1 MHKRLLLA
9 ALLAAA
15 LPAKAG
21 LFDDTEAR
29 NQIINM
35 RNDYN
40 ARFDKLEASARS
52 QLELANQIEQ
62 LKAEIAK
69 LRGQIEVLTYESEAT
84 QKRQKDFYVDLDNRL
99 RRIESPA
106 QATAGSEGAP
116 DATGAAPATATAPKP
131 AVDPAAESR
140 DYEAALNQLRAGKY
154 REALSGF
161 EGFIKR
167 YPSSSFQ
174 PSAYFWAGSAAL
186 QIKEVASATH
196 YFKQV
201 VNNWPDDPK
210 APDAM
215 LGLANCQQTMGDEKA
230 ARKTLESLVQKYPA
244 SAAAK
249 TAKQKL
255 GKA

>member
-15 LPAKAG
+15 LPARAG

-69 LRGQIEVLTYESEAT
+69 LRGQIEVLSYESEAT

-99 RRIESPA
+99 RRLETPPPP
-106 QATAGSEGAP
+106 QASAEGTPEAAGP
-116 DATGAAPATATAPKP
+116 TPPAAPPKP
-131 AVDPAAESR
+131 AVDPAAETR
-140 DYEAALNQLRAGKY
+140 DYESALNLLKAGKY
-154 REALSGF
+154 REALTGF
-161 EGFIKR
+161 ENFIKR

-174 PSAYFWAGSAAL
+174 PSAHFWAGSAAL

-201 VNNWPDDPK
+201 ANNWPDDPK
-210 APDAM
+210 APDAL
-215 LGLANCQQTMGDEKA
+215 LGLSNCQQTMGDDKA
-230 ARKTLESLVQKYPA
+230 ARKTLETLVQKYPG

-249 TAKQKL
+249 TAKQRL

>member
-9 ALLAAA
+9 VLLAAA
-15 LPAKAG
+15 LPARAG

-40 ARFDKLEASARS
+40 ARFDKLEAGARS

-69 LRGQIEVLTYESEAT
+69 LRGQIEVLTYDSEAT

-99 RRIESPA
+99 RRLETPA
-106 QATAGSEGAP
+106 PVGAEGGPGDPA
-116 DATGAAPATATAPKP
+116 AAPAAP
-131 AVDPAAESR
+131 ADPAAETR
-140 DYEAALNQLRAGKY
+140 DYEAALNQLKSGKY
-154 REALSGF
+154 REAVNGF
-161 EGFIKR
+161 QNFIKV
-167 YPSSSFQ
+167 YPASAFL

-201 VNNWPDDPK
+201 ANNWPDDPK
-210 APDAM
+210 APDAL
-215 LGLANCQQTMGDEKA
+215 LGLSTCQQSMGDDKS
-230 ARKTLESLVQKYPA
+230 ARKTLESIVQKYPA

-249 TAKQKL
+249 TAKQRL
-255 GKA
+255 GKG

>member
-9 ALLAAA
+9 VLLAAA
-15 LPAKAG
+15 LPARAG
-21 LFDDTEAR
+21 IFDDTEAR

-69 LRGQIEVLTYESEAT
+69 LRGQIEVLTYDSEAT

-99 RRIESPA
+99 RRLETQPQPSA
-106 QATAGSEGAP
+106 EGAP
-116 DATGAAPATATAPKP
+116 EGAAPAAAQAP
-131 AVDPAAESR
+131 ADPAAETR
-140 DYEAALNQLRAGKY
+140 DYEAALNQLKAGKY
-154 REALSGF
+154 REAVSGF
-161 EGFIKR
+161 QAFIKAH
-167 YPSSSFQ
+167 PSSSFL

-201 VNNWPDDPK
+201 ANNWPDDPK
-210 APDAM
+210 APDAL
-215 LGLANCQQTMGDEKA
+215 LGLASCQQSMGDEKSS
-230 ARKTLESLVQKYPA
+230 RKTLETVVQKYPA

-249 TAKQKL
+249 TAKQRL
-255 GKA
+255 GKG

>member
-9 ALLAAA
+9 VLLAAA
-15 LPAKAG
+15 LPARAG

-69 LRGQIEVLTYESEAT
+69 LRGQIEVLTYDSEAT

-99 RRIESPA
+99 RRLEAPA
-106 QATAGSEGAP
+106 PVSADGAP
-116 DATGAAPATATAPKP
+116 TAEDGAPRAPA
-131 AVDPAAESR
+131 DPAAETR
-140 DYEAALNQLRAGKY
+140 DYEAALNQLKAGKY
-154 REALSGF
+154 REAVNGF
-161 EGFIKR
+161 QGFIKTH
-167 YPSSSFQ
+167 PSSPFL

-186 QIKEVASATH
+186 QLKEVASATH

-201 VNNWPDDPK
+201 ANNWPDDPK
-210 APDAM
+210 APDAL
-215 LGLANCQQTMGDEKA
+215 LGLANCQQSMGDEKS
-230 ARKTLESLVQKYPA
+230 ARKTLESVVQKYPA

-249 TAKQKL
+249 TAKQRLSK
-255 GKA
+255 G

>member
-1 MHKRLLLA
+1 MPKRLLPTVSLL

-15 LPAKAG
+15 LPARAG

-40 ARFDKLEASARS
+40 ARFDKLEAAARS

-62 LKAEIAK
+62 LKAEIAR
-69 LRGQIEVLTYESEAT
+69 LRGQIEVLTYDSEAT

-99 RRIESPA
+99 RRLEAPPPA
-106 QATAGSEGAP
+106 AAEGAP
-116 DATGAAPATATAPKP
+116 ETAAAPKAP
-131 AVDPAAESR
+131 AVDPAVETR
-140 DYEAALNQLRAGKY
+140 DYEAALNQLKAGKY
-154 REALSGF
+154 RDAMAAFEA
-161 EGFIKR
+161 FIKTH
-167 YPSSSFQ
+167 PASTFL

-196 YFKQV
+196 HFKQV

-210 APDAM
+210 APDAL
-215 LGLANCQQTMGDEKA
+215 LGLANCQQSMGDDKA
-230 ARKTLESLVQKYPA
+230 MRKSLETLVQKYPA

-249 TAKQKL
+249 TAKQRL
-255 GKA
+255 GKG

>member
-9 ALLAAA
+9 VLLAAA
-15 LPAKAG
+15 LPARAG
-21 LFDDTEAR
+21 IFDDTEAR

-69 LRGQIEVLTYESEAT
+69 LRGQIEVLSYDSEAT

-99 RRIESPA
+99 RRLETPPQPSA
-106 QATAGSEGAP
+106 EGTP
-116 DATGAAPATATAPKP
+116 EGAAPAAAQAP
-131 AVDPAAESR
+131 ADPAAETR
-140 DYEAALNQLRAGKY
+140 DYEAALNQLKAGKY
-154 REALSGF
+154 REAVSGF
-161 EGFIKR
+161 QAFIKAH
-167 YPSSSFQ
+167 PSSALL

-201 VNNWPDDPK
+201 ANNWPDDPK
-210 APDAM
+210 APDAL
-215 LGLANCQQTMGDEKA
+215 LGLANCQQSMGDEKSS
-230 ARKTLESLVQKYPA
+230 RKTLETVVQKYPA

-249 TAKQKL
+249 TAKQRL
-255 GKA
+255 GKS

>member
-1 MHKRLLLA
+1 MLKRLLLP
-9 ALLAAA
+9 ALVAAA
-15 LPAKAG
+15 LPAQAG

-69 LRGQIEVLTYESEAT
+69 LRGQIEVLSYESEAT

-99 RRIESPA
+99 RRLESPP
-106 QATAGSEGAP
+106 QASTTTEGTP
-116 DATGAAPATATAPKP
+116 DATGAVPAAPPPKP
-131 AVDPAAESR
+131 AADPAAETR
-140 DYEAALNQLRAGKY
+140 DYEAALNQLKAGKY
-154 REALSGF
+154 RDALAGF
-161 EGFIKR
+161 ETFIKR

-201 VNNWPDDPK
+201 INNWPDDPK

-215 LGLANCQQTMGDEKA
+215 LGLANCQQTMGDDKA

>member
-9 ALLAAA
+9 ALLAAS
-15 LPAKAG
+15 LPARAG

-69 LRGQIEVLTYESEAT
+69 LRGQIEVLTYDSEAT

-99 RRIESPA
+99 RRLEGGPA
-106 QATAGSEGAP
+106 QAGADAPAPAEGA
-116 DATGAAPATATAPKP
+116 AAAAPA
-131 AVDPAAESR
+131 DPAAETR
-140 DYEAALNQLRAGKY
+140 DYESALNLLKSGKY
-154 REALSGF
+154 RDALGGF

-167 YPSSSFQ
+167 HPSSSFL

-201 VNNWPDDPK
+201 ANNWPDDPK
-210 APDAM
+210 APDAL
-215 LGLANCQQTMGDEKA
+215 LGLANCQQSMGDDKA
-230 ARKTLESLVQKYPA
+230 MRKTLDSIVQKYPS

-249 TAKQKL
+249 TAKQRL
-255 GKA
+255 GKG

>member
-9 ALLAAA
+9 VLLAAA
-15 LPAKAG
+15 LPARAG

-69 LRGQIEVLTYESEAT
+69 LRGQIEVLSYDSEAT

-99 RRIESPA
+99 RRLESPA
-106 QATAGSEGAP
+106 QPSA
-116 DATGAAPATATAPKP
+116 DAAPAAEGGAPPKAP
-131 AVDPAAESR
+131 ADPAAETR
-140 DYEAALNQLRAGKY
+140 DYEAALNLLKAGKY
-154 REALSGF
+154 RDAVGGF
-161 EGFIKR
+161 EGFIKSH
-167 YPSSSFQ
+167 PSSPFL

-186 QIKEVASATH
+186 QLKEVVSATH

-201 VNNWPDDPK
+201 ANNWPDDPK
-210 APDAM
+210 APDAL
-215 LGLANCQQTMGDEKA
+215 LGLANCQQSMGDDKSM
-230 ARKTLESLVQKYPA
+230 RKTLETIVQKYPT

-249 TAKQKL
+249 TAKQRL
-255 GKA
+255 GK

>member
-1 MHKRLLLA
+1 MPKRLLLA
-9 ALLAAA
+9 VLLGAA
-15 LPAKAG
+15 LPVQAG

-40 ARFDKLEASARS
+40 ARFDKLEAGARS

-62 LKAEIAK
+62 LKADIAK

-99 RRIESPA
+99 RRLEAPAPAAAEGSPDA
-106 QATAGSEGAP
+106 AAGGAVASDAPPGAP
-116 DATGAAPATATAPKP
+116 A
-131 AVDPAAESR
+131 DPAAENR
-140 DYEAALNQLRAGKY
+140 DYEAALNQLKAGKY
-154 REALSGF
+154 REALRGF
-161 EGFIKR
+161 ETFIKR
-167 YPSSSFQ
+167 YRSSSLQ

-201 VNNWPDDPK
+201 ANNWPDDPK
-210 APDAM
+210 APDAL
-215 LGLANCQQTMGDEKA
+215 LGLANCQQTMGDDKGS
-230 ARKTLESLVQKYPA
+230 RKTLETLVQKYPA
-244 SAAAK
+244 STAAK

>member
-9 ALLAAA
+9 VLLAAA
-15 LPAKAG
+15 LPARAG
-21 LFDDTEAR
+21 IFDDTEAR

-69 LRGQIEVLTYESEAT
+69 LRGQIEVLSYDSEAT

-99 RRIESPA
+99 RRLETPPQA
-106 QATAGSEGAP
+106 QAGAEGAP
-116 DATGAAPATATAPKP
+116 EGAAPAVAAQAP
-131 AVDPAAESR
+131 ADPAAETR
-140 DYEAALNQLRAGKY
+140 DYEAALNQLKAGKY
-154 REALSGF
+154 REAVSGF
-161 EGFIKR
+161 QAFIKAH
-167 YPSSSFQ
+167 PASPFL

-186 QIKEVASATH
+186 QIKEVASATY

-201 VNNWPDDPK
+201 ATNWPDDPK
-210 APDAM
+210 APDAL
-215 LGLANCQQTMGDEKA
+215 LGLANCQQSMGDEKSS
-230 ARKTLESLVQKYPA
+230 RKTLETVVQKYPA

-249 TAKQKL
+249 TAKQRL
-255 GKA
+255 GKS

>member
-1 MHKRLLLA
+1 MPKRLLLA
-9 ALLAAA
+9 VLLGAA
-15 LPAKAG
+15 LPAHAG

-99 RRIESPA
+99 RRIESPTPA
-106 QATAGSEGAP
+106 AATDGSP
-116 DATGAAPATATAPKP
+116 DAAAGGPPPKAPADP
-131 AVDPAAESR
+131 AVENR
-140 DYEAALNQLRAGKY
+140 DYEAALNQLKAGKY
-154 REALSGF
+154 REAITGF
-161 EGFIKR
+161 ETFIKR
-167 YPSSSFQ
+167 YPSSSLQ

-201 VNNWPDDPK
+201 ANNWPDDPK
-210 APDAM
+210 APDAL
-215 LGLANCQQTMGDEKA
+215 LGLANSQQAMGDDKGS
-230 ARKTLESLVQKYPA
+230 RKTLETLVQKYPA
-244 SAAAK
+244 SGAAK

-255 GKA
+255 GKS

>member
-1 MHKRLLLA
+1 MHKRLLPVSLL
-9 ALLAAA
+9 ALLAVA
-15 LPAKAG
+15 LPARAG

-69 LRGQIEVLTYESEAT
+69 LRGQIEVLSYESEAT
-84 QKRQKDFYVDLDNRL
+84 QKRQKDFYVDLDNRV
-99 RRIESPA
+99 RRLETPPA
-106 QATAGSEGAP
+106 PQAGADGVTP
-116 DATGAAPATATAPKP
+116 EAVAATPPKAPA
-131 AVDPAAESR
+131 DPAAEAR
-140 DYEAALNQLRAGKY
+140 DYEAALNQLKAGKY
-154 REALSGF
+154 RDALAGF
-161 EGFIKR
+161 EAFIKR
-167 YPSSSFQ
+167 YPSSSLQ

-201 VNNWPDDPK
+201 ANNWPDDPK
-210 APDAM
+210 APDAL
-215 LGLANCQQTMGDEKA
+215 LGLANCQQTMGDDKA
-230 ARKTLESLVQKYPA
+230 VRKTLETIVQKYPA

-255 GKA
+255 SKG

>member
-9 ALLAAA
+9 VLLAAA
-15 LPAKAG
+15 LPARAG

-69 LRGQIEVLTYESEAT
+69 LRGQIEVLTYDSEAT

-99 RRIESPA
+99 RRLEAPA
-106 QATAGSEGAP
+106 PVSTDGAP
-116 DATGAAPATATAPKP
+116 TAEDGAPRAAA
-131 AVDPAAESR
+131 DPAAETR
-140 DYEAALNQLRAGKY
+140 DYEAALNQLKAGKY
-154 REALSGF
+154 REAVNGF
-161 EGFIKR
+161 QSFIKTH
-167 YPSSSFQ
+167 PASPFL

-186 QIKEVASATH
+186 QLKEVASATH

-201 VNNWPDDPK
+201 ANNWPDDPK
-210 APDAM
+210 APDAL
-215 LGLANCQQTMGDEKA
+215 LGLANCQQSMGDEKS
-230 ARKTLESLVQKYPA
+230 ARKTLESVVQKYPA

-249 TAKQKL
+249 TAKQRLSK
-255 GKA
+255 G

>member
-1 MHKRLLLA
+1 MPKRLLLA

-15 LPAKAG
+15 LPARAG

-62 LKAEIAK
+62 LKAEVAK
-69 LRGQIEVLTYESEAT
+69 LRGQIEVLTYDAEAT

-99 RRIESPA
+99 RRLESPV
-106 QATAGSEGAP
+106 QAGAEATTEGA
-116 DATGAAPATATAPKP
+116 AASTPAPTAAKP
-131 AVDPAAESR
+131 PADPAAETR
-140 DYEAALNQLRAGKY
+140 DYEAALNQLKAGKY
-154 REALSGF
+154 RDAVAGF
-161 EGFIKR
+161 ERYIKGH
-167 YPSSSFQ
+167 PSSSFL

-186 QIKEVASATH
+186 QLKEVASATH

-201 VNNWPDDPK
+201 ANNWPDDPK
-210 APDAM
+210 APDAL

-230 ARKTLESLVQKYPA
+230 VRKTLESIVQKYPA

-249 TAKQKL
+249 TAKQRL
-255 GKA
+255 GKG

>member
-15 LPAKAG
+15 LPAQAG

-69 LRGQIEVLTYESEAT
+69 LRGQIEVLSYESEAT

-99 RRIESPA
+99 RRMETPTP
-106 QATAGSEGAP
+106 QANVEGTPDAIGTTTAGAP
-116 DATGAAPATATAPKP
+116 PPPKP
-131 AVDPAAESR
+131 AADPAAETR
-140 DYEAALNQLRAGKY
+140 DYEAALNQLKAGKY
-154 REALSGF
+154 REALTGF
-161 EGFIKR
+161 ETFIKR

-215 LGLANCQQTMGDEKA
+215 LGLSNCQQSMGDDKA
-230 ARKTLESLVQKYPA
+230 ARKTLETLVQKYPS